1 MLLVNSTIRFT
12 KKDKVYS
19 ASKIRPM
26 VNFGNGML
34 FSFNLLHSPE
44 TLEPNTDYNATF
56 EFFSINEEAYTCIK
70 DLLINSK
77 DVVVQE
83 SSKNI
88 IGLATLHDYDYIS

>member
-12 KKDKVYS
+12 KEGKKYS

-34 FSFNLLHSPE
+34 FSFNLLNAPE
-44 TLEPNTDYNATF
+44 TLESNTDYHATF
-56 EFFSINEEAYTCIK
+56 EFFSIGDDAYKSIK

-77 DVVVQE
+77 DVVIQE
-83 SSKNI
+83 SSKSI
-88 IGLATLHDYDYIS
+88 IGLATLHDYNYV